1 MPDDSTGN
9 ISNDLIEAIANST
22 AMAVGE
28 QPAILANLALANQI
42 ANTNLAQ
49 QNALSNQQAMFQLEL
64 TIVSKCVELIAN
76 INPTNASAAQ
86 QLQMFQQIMQMF
98 GQINHGAAKATPPPP
113 PATGAGTQTKT
124 VDAEVSAPQTQQADV
139 VAGTTQAPRKAAKAK
154 TRPARG
160 SRKGRS
166 SPPGGTA

>member
-1 MPDDSTGN
+1 MPNGGTDN
-9 ISNDLIEAIANST
+9 ISNELIDAIANST

-76 INPTNASAAQ
+76 INPTTGNAAQ
-86 QLQMFQQIMQMF
+86 QLQMFQHIMQMF
-98 GQINHGAAKATPPPP
+98 SQMNQGAANSQTAVP
-113 PATGAGTQTKT
+113 PAAASGTQNTSGGT
-124 VDAEVSAPQTQQADV
+124 QNAAPVNAQPQADFTSS
-139 VAGTTQAPRKAAKAK
+139 ATQP
-154 TRPARG
+154 T
-160 SRKGRS
+160 
-166 SPPGGTA
+166 GGTANASAQQTRARGRRRPSGNQ

>member
-1 MPDDSTGN
+1 MPNGSTDN
-9 ISNDLIEAIANST
+9 ISNELIDAIANST

-28 QPAILANLALANQI
+28 QPAILSNLALANQI

-76 INPTNASAAQ
+76 INPTNANAAQ

-98 GQINHGAAKATPPPP
+98 AQMNQGAAHAGGSGA
-113 PATGAGTQTKT
+113 PATSGGA
-124 VDAEVSAPQTQQADV
+124 VAHSMPMPPQPQPKSNFTASTPQAASDT
-139 VAGTTQAPRKAAKAK
+139 ANAK
-154 TRPARG
+154 TERSRARG
-160 SRKGRS
+160 KRR
-166 SPPGGTA
+166 PPGSKGSQ